1 MFLEKTNIIADHD
14 KMIKNLNDI
23 VGRIGW
29 PIKTDADGKTLS
41 SNQIGLTHRPG
52 AKDQWLDNVGSLYD
66 SVLGKFVA
74 TEADFTEIN
83 DQLGEYT
90 KQKIQELCEKEGIRY
105 GRIRYMRLLEKSG
118 LTVHAD
124 AEVRYHY
131 ALDTHPNAF
140 FGEAVNEE
148 GIAAKCYH
156 IPSDGHFY
164 KVDTT
169 RDHFVYNGGRQPRIH
184 LVICAVTA

>member
-1 MFLEKTNIIADHD
+1 MFIEKTNIYVEHN
-14 KMIKNLNDI
+14 KMIEDLQKVVDL
-23 VGRIGW
+23 IGW
-29 PIKTDADGKTLS
+29 PVKTDSNGKTLS

-66 SVLGKFVA
+66 STTGKFIA
-74 TEADFTEIN
+74 TELDFTELN
-83 DQLGEYT
+83 DQLGDYT
-90 KQKIQELCEKEGIRY
+90 RQKIEELCRTEKIRY
-105 GRIRYMRLLEKSG
+105 GRIRYMRLYEKSG
-118 LTVHAD
+118 LTIHTD

-131 ALDTHPNAF
+131 ALDTHPDAF
-140 FGEAVNEE
+140 ICEAVRED
-148 GIAAKCYH
+148 GLSAKCYH

-169 RDHFVYNGGRQPRIH
+169 REHFVYNGGRQPRIH